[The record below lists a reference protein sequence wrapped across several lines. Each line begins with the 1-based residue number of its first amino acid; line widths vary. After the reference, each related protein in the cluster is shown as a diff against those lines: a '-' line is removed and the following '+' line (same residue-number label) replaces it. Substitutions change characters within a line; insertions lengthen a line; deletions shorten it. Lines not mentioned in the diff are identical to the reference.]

1 MHHLKTLILLF
12 FFCLIFI
19 SNLVFIPSFFFLQEE
34 AEIPIHFYQKIS
46 EVKNIQ
52 EFINMTKINV
62 AFETAGKY
70 GRQTVI
76 DMLQLV
82 KISGAIGKRE
92 NHQQI
97 WGKADHPSLDNPQ
110 KKNQKTHLGDPKIDQ
125 VDGVGY
131 PKTFET
137 KSS

>member
-1 MHHLKTLILLF
+1 MQNAPFEDSDIAV

-34 AEIPIHFYQKIS
+34 AEIPIEFYQKIS

-70 GRQTVI
+70 ERQTVI
-76 DMLQLV
+76 NM
-82 KISGAIGKRE
+82 
-92 NHQQI
+92 
-97 WGKADHPSLDNPQ
+97 
-110 KKNQKTHLGDPKIDQ
+110 
-125 VDGVGY
+125 
-131 PKTFET
+131 
-137 KSS
+137 

>member
-1 MHHLKTLILLF
+1 MHYLRTLILLF
-12 FFCLIFI
+12 CLISI
-19 SNLVFIPSFFFLQEE
+19 SNSVSIPIFFFLQEE
-34 AEIPIHFYQKIS
+34 AEIPIEFYQKIS

-82 KISGAIGKRE
+82 KIKQR
-92 NHQQI
+92 
-97 WGKADHPSLDNPQ
+97 
-110 KKNQKTHLGDPKIDQ
+110 
-125 VDGVGY
+125 
-131 PKTFET
+131 
-137 KSS
+137 